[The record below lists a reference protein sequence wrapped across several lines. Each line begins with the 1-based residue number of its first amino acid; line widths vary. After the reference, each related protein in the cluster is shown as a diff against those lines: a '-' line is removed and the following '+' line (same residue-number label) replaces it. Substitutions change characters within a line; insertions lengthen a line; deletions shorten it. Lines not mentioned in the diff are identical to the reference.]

1 MKKFW
6 LVNLVLFQLCWL
18 LAAFYQQQ
26 AVVFM
31 LLIIILHFVL
41 SPTKKLDFKVLPV
54 ALAGMLIDQILMQF
68 AVVQFVGE
76 PTVIPIWLMSL
87 WVIFSFCLNHS
98 LNWLNHIQVKYV
110 VLLGATF
117 GPISYF
123 GGLSLGAFETSTSQ
137 NVFLLTYAAV
147 WAIFLPLSR
156 FYCQRFILESKS
168 C

>member
-41 SPTKKLDFKVLPV
+41 SPTKILDLKVLPV
-54 ALAGMLIDQILMQF
+54 AFAGMIIDQILMHF
-68 AVVQFVGE
+68 AVVLFVDE
-76 PTVIPIWLMSL
+76 PAVIPIWLMLL

-147 WAIFLPLSR
+147 WAIFLPACR
-156 FYCQRFILESKS
+156 YYILKNTV
-168 C
+168 